1 MVQYSYKHI
10 LHVQVITRFRFT
22 YIAHSQTKSEYA
34 YTTGTPGEPLSTVNY
49 SYGNSDRKDYTQ
61 HINVD
66 RNTVRV
72 FCLLFFCEN
81 YP

>member
-1 MVQYSYKHI
+1 MIQYSYKHI
-10 LHVQVITRFRFT
+10 LRVQVITRFRFT
-22 YIAHSQTKSEYA
+22 YIAHSQTKSESA
-34 YTTGTPGEPLSTVNY
+34 YTTGTPCEPLGTVNY
-49 SYGNSDRKDYTQ
+49 AYGNSDWKDYTQ